1 MFINEYSL
9 DTQEKNY
16 AIHLWILKK
25 TTIKKNKS
33 KKEQNEQ
40 KKHTKK

>member
-1 MFINEYSL
+1 MNIHWIHKKKTMQFIYEYL
-9 DTQEKNY
+9 
-16 AIHLWILKK
+16 LKK